1 MFKNIPDFHNQKEL
15 LKTLSHFWVIQVWRV
30 GTQNS
35 FWVIH
40 PYPLACL
47 WFNKKCLKS
56 VFACTFAH
64 HTVEYLLCSV
74 VIIVDSPCPVAQM
87 RRKSSF
93 GWGVNFP
100 MTSQVPLANSH
111 RVVSKVVH
119 ILRHQLEFRWEAIRC
134 GPVYYVTLQTFFS
147 GNKNG
152 VSNWILWLFIHD
164 TFWAHSALPF
174 WTLLFGA

>member
-1 MFKNIPDFHNQKEL
+1 MLAKSI
-15 LKTLSHFWVIQVWRV
+15 LSDTSVSSSLSLIQ
-30 GTQNS
+30 QNMPKS
-35 FWVIH
+35 QFSLVL
-40 PYPLACL
+40 PY
-47 WFNKKCLKS
+47 
-56 VFACTFAH
+56 

-93 GWGVNFP
+93 SWGVNFP

-134 GPVYYVTLQTFFS
+134 CPVDYVTLQAFFS

-152 VSNWILWLFIHD
+152 ECPIEFYGYLYM
-164 TFWAHSALPF
+164 T
-174 WTLLFGA
+174 LFGPILPCPSEP